1 MTVTES
7 ESLKKGSRVYAHIGH
22 PVSPN
27 ILKTPYSLPFRAITQ
42 ARKSASNI
50 VACSRVSNLN
60 LVPGK
65 LVNIRE

>member
-7 ESLKKGSRVYAHIGH
+7 KASRRAAVFYAHIGH

-27 ILKTPYSLPFRAITQ
+27 ILKTPYSSPFRAITQ

-50 VACSRVSNLN
+50 VACSRVSNSEFGA
-60 LVPGK
+60 GK
-65 LVNIRE
+65 IGKHS

>member
-42 ARKSASNI
+42 ARKSASNY
-50 VACSRVSNLN
+50 SRLF
-60 LVPGK
+60 PGLQSEFGAGK
-65 LVNIRE
+65 IGKHS